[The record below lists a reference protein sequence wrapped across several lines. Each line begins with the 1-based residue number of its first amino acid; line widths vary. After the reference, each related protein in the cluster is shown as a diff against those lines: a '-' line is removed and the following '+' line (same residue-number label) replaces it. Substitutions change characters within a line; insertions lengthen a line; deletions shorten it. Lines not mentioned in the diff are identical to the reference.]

1 MQSAFV
7 IATCSR
13 TATPSCQPRLSTAI
27 GGAELHLHADSVA
40 PGSST
45 SAVHGQ
51 VGKLYR
57 AVPTRLQRADSV
69 LPNARCSTATLCRY
83 SMRVRVPRQLKWRI
97 ACAECASTAG
107 RWGVCAGPHR
117 PSQAGVVP
125 CMQLPCGTQGPVNG
139 CATLHST
146 AADSHLE
153 LHRPQGEV
161 GCWSVN
167 MTVVYKVPPA
177 SCRLIVCAKVECFAL
192 RPASRTAHA

>member
-1 MQSAFV
+1 MCNSAGRRASSIFTVLGGSHEIFIPEHRRRLHADFFSSLIGAISTSPLLSSITSSLCYMQSAFV

-27 GGAELHLHADSVA
+27 GGAELHLHANSVA

-45 SAVHGQ
+45 SAVYGQ
-51 VGKLYR
+51 VGELYR

-83 SMRVRVPRQLKWRI
+83 SMRVLVPRQLKWRI

-125 CMQLPCGTQGPVNG
+125 CMQLPCGTQGP
-139 CATLHST
+139 
-146 AADSHLE
+146 D
-153 LHRPQGEV
+153 
-161 GCWSVN
+161 
-167 MTVVYKVPPA
+167 
-177 SCRLIVCAKVECFAL
+177 
-192 RPASRTAHA
+192 